1 MTVLET
7 TQTIPLTKLDDG
19 TIVITGTPI
28 ALEIVIA
35 RHNVGDTPDEI
46 KKGFPSLD
54 LADIYFVIA
63 YYLSHRDEVDAYIQ
77 RQQERSQRVRQ
88 WLESDE
94 SYRAQMANLRERMDA
109 FRNVEEINEPSI
121 NT

>member
-1 MTVLET
+1 MV
-7 TQTIPLTKLDDG
+7 PLTELDDG

-28 ALEIVIA
+28 ALEIIVA
-35 RHNVGDTPDEI
+35 RHNAGDTPDEI

-54 LADIYFVIA
+54 LSDIYFVIA
-63 YYLSHRDEVDAYIQ
+63 YYLSHRDEVDAYVQ

-94 SYRAQMANLRERMDA
+94 SYRAQMADLRERMNA
-109 FRNVEEINEPSI
+109 LRQTEEINDTSI
-121 NT
+121 NS

>member
-35 RHNVGDTPDEI
+35 RHNAGDTPTELVKFTVLI
-46 KKGFPSLD
+46 GLTTS
-54 LADIYFVIA
+54 
-63 YYLSHRDEVDAYIQ
+63 R
-77 RQQERSQRVRQ
+77 
-88 WLESDE
+88 
-94 SYRAQMANLRERMDA
+94 
-109 FRNVEEINEPSI
+109 
-121 NT
+121 